1 MDREGAKELPPIRG
15 EVRFDHVT
23 FAYEDEPER
32 NVLEDVSFLVKPGQ
46 TIALVGPTGAGKN
59 HHCKSDQPVL

>member
-1 MDREGAKELPPIRG
+1 M
-15 EVRFDHVT
+15 T

-46 TIALVGPTGAGKN
+46 TIALVGPTERKN